1 MPVNNNDESNGLILN
16 NDINNKNI
24 PEKIQLQNMAIKVLR
39 ELSRENQVNL
49 KGACLKML
57 FIF

>member
-24 PEKIQLQNMAIKVLR
+24 PEKIQLQNMTIKVLR
-39 ELSRENQVNL
+39 ELSR
-49 KGACLKML
+49 
-57 FIF
+57 

>member
-24 PEKIQLQNMAIKVLR
+24 PEKIQLQNMTIKVLR